1 MNERWGLSKNLRE
14 KTMTRPWK
22 SLCVVITATLLVGCV
37 AADID
42 APPARA
48 PIDNSPTNNALT
60 NKDGHNTDEEDE
72 AAAEQLTAVHYYI
85 GKLPDR
91 TYVDTYGGEEHPRTW
106 YTAAEALGAMGKTAI
121 PALIERL
128 GTTDPYELKLALYAL
143 MLASQDPVL
152 LAETDGDYLR
162 LTTVLTQET
171 NDENLRRAR
180 AWVQKHR
187 HLLP

>member
-1 MNERWGLSKNLRE
+1 MNYRWGLSKNVHE
-14 KTMTRPWK
+14 KIMTRPWK
-22 SLCVVITATLLVGCV
+22 SLCVVITATLLVGC
-37 AADID
+37 AAANIHT
-42 APPARA
+42 PPASA
-48 PIDNSPTNNALT
+48 PIDNSPTG
-60 NKDGHNTDEEDE
+60 KDGHNTDNGDE
-72 AAAEQLTAVHYYI
+72 AAAEQLAAVHYYI

-106 YTAAEALGAMGKTAI
+106 YTAAEALGAMGKIAI

-128 GTTDPYELKLALYAL
+128 DTSDPYELKLALYAL

-152 LAETDGDYLR
+152 LAETHGDYLR

-180 AWVQKHR
+180 AWVQRHR

>member
-106 YTAAEALGAMGKTAI
+106 YTAAEALGVVAKAAI
-121 PALIERL
+121 HDLLVRPGSAEGCDGELVPRALV
-128 GTTDPYELKLALYAL
+128 
-143 MLASQDPVL
+143 LASQDRLLLDEGAGAELL
-152 LAETDGDYLR
+152 LAI
-162 LTTVLTQET
+162 VLTRET
-171 NDENLRRAR
+171 GDENLRRAR
-180 AWVQKHR
+180 A
-187 HLLP
+187 